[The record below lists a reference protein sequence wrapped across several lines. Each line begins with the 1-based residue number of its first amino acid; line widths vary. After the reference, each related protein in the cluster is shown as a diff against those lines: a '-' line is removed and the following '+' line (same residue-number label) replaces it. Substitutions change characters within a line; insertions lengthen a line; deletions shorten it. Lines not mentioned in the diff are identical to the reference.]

1 MAAMLAELYDA
12 LRSAGADDDKA
23 KRAAA
28 EVAAYDNRLAGM
40 EKELASLSG
49 KVDRIGWMLGSNI
62 ALTVLVLGGLLWR

>member
-12 LRSAGADDDKA
+12 LRSAGAEDEKA
-23 KRAAA
+23 RKAAA

-40 EKELASLSG
+40 ERELASLSG
-49 KVDRIGWMLGSNI
+49 KVDRLAWMLGSNI